1 MALSQRS
8 ITIRSDWQ
16 NEPTCR
22 PVEQPGNISTLS
34 VGRSA
39 VDSELDL
46 SGTFVVVP
54 AYNEAHMIA
63 SVIEDLRQV
72 VPVTRIIVVDD
83 GSDDATA
90 NIAGSFGAITIRHA
104 INRGQGAALATGI
117 EYALNHKSAA
127 VIVTFD
133 GDGQHQAQEIPELV
147 RPILEGTTEVVL
159 GTRFSG
165 KRASGIRKSRIL
177 TLKLGV
183 IFTRMVSGIR
193 VSDCHNGFR
202 AFSRKAAQQIRISQ
216 DGMTHASEILD
227 EVMRNRLPYLEHP
240 VQICYTDYSRCK
252 GQRSG
257 QAFELAIKFLM
268 SRLLR

>member
-1 MALSQRS
+1 MTVSQRS
-8 ITIRSDWQ
+8 KIVRMDH
-16 NEPTCR
+16 
-22 PVEQPGNISTLS
+22 PGKGLDRAAGPLGTGSSKVAHLAA
-34 VGRSA
+34 RSA
-39 VDSELDL
+39 GLDL
-46 SGTFVVVP
+46 SETFVVVP
-54 AYNEAHMIA
+54 AYNEVHMIA
-63 SVIEDLRQV
+63 SVIEDLSRV
-72 VPVTRIIVVDD
+72 VPVAQIIVVDD
-83 GSDDATA
+83 GSDDGTA
-90 NIAGSFGAITIRHA
+90 KVARGLGVVTVRHA
-104 INRGQGAALATGI
+104 MNRGQGAALGTGI

-159 GTRFSG
+159 GTRFSE
-165 KRASGIRKSRIL
+165 KRASGIHRSRIL

-202 AFSRKAAQQIRISQ
+202 AFSRKAARLIRITQ

-227 EVMRNRLPYLEHP
+227 EVMRNRLSYLEHP
-240 VQICYTDYSRCK
+240 VQVCYTDYSISK

-257 QAFELAIKFLM
+257 KALELGIKFLI
-268 SRLLR
+268 SRLLQ